1 MLGGIRVYPETR
13 VQRRCPNLVGGKM
26 YRQAVLIGLYDGVFG
41 EDARGGA
48 IFVTGA
54 GCFGLIGNR

>member
-1 MLGGIRVYPETR
+1 MLGDEGMTVEA
-13 VQRRCPNLVGGKM
+13 VVM
-26 YRQAVLIGLYDGVFG
+26 YRLAVLIGLYDGVFG

-54 GCFGLIGNR
+54 DCFGLIGNR